1 MRNPASPGR
10 RAALV
15 QLAAG
20 VAAATAMPRLA
31 FAQGAWPEKPITII
45 SPFGAAVDSVA
56 RILAADLGPR
66 LGANFVI
73 EQKLG
78 ASGTIGM
85 AAVARAAP
93 DGYTL
98 GMGTTTALTSAPHLI
113 KNPGYDVEKSFT
125 YLALIQTTR
134 QVLTVSPSIGVNT
147 LQEFIAL
154 AKSKPGQL
162 NFGSSGVGNSIHL
175 AVEQFNSAAGIK
187 AVHVPFKTGNETDAA
202 MIGGQVQYTF
212 AALSTSLAMIQSG
225 RIKALAVTGEGRD
238 PSLPNVPNLKEGGL
252 PAHIPE
258 QFYGLVGPANMP
270 APVVAKLTKGLSE
283 TLANPAFQEQV
294 RKMGGI
300 PSQLIGDDLRKVV
313 QADSQTWG
321 GLIKRLNI
329 TLNS

>member
-20 VAAATAMPRLA
+20 AAAVTAMPRFA

-56 RILAADLGPR
+56 RILGADLGQR
-66 LGANFVI
+66 LGTSIVV

-98 GMGTTTALTSAPHLI
+98 GMGTTTALTSAPHLM

-134 QVLTVSPSIGVNT
+134 QVLTVSPSLGVNT

-154 AKSKPGQL
+154 AKSRPGQL
-162 NFGSSGVGNSIHL
+162 NFGSSGIGNSIHL

-202 MIGGQVQYTF
+202 MVAGQVHYTF
-212 AALSTSLAMIQSG
+212 AALSTSLAMIQAG

-238 PSLPNVPNLKEGGL
+238 PALPDAVNLKEAGL

-258 QFYGLVGPANMP
+258 QFYGLVGPAGMP
-270 APVVAKLTKGLSE
+270 PAVVAKLTKALGE
-283 TLANPAFQEQV
+283 TLANPAFQEQI
-294 RKMGGI
+294 RKMGAI
-300 PSQLIGDDLRKVV
+300 PSRLTGDDFRKVV

-321 GLIKRLNI
+321 SLIKRLGI